1 MPFPSAPAGY
11 STGGRASE
19 GLHRIFGV
27 PAARGSRY
35 VFQFLVP
42 FPPPVSLGRDPV
54 LPRVFLL
61 LPRDHR
67 RARRPAAPLLTCYL
81 RRSRD
86 LLPRIVVGR
95 GARRLATPPTPRQ
108 PANRPARRTRLI
120 ARNAVRR
127 IAVVVGPWSAPKG
140 EFDCRP

>member
-1 MPFPSAPAGY
+1 MPAGY

-27 PAARGSRY
+27 PAARGARY

-67 RARRPAAPLLTCYL
+67 RAGRPAAPLLTYHL
-81 RRSRD
+81 RRSTD
-86 LLPRIVVGR
+86 
-95 GARRLATPPTPRQ
+95 RR
-108 PANRPARRTRLI
+108 RPNEGKYSLFNPVII
-120 ARNAVRR
+120 AFLN
-127 IAVVVGPWSAPKG
+127 
-140 EFDCRP
+140 